1 MNKSTAYN
9 LRTAAKFVFI
19 GGIIFSVLLVIYLF
33 NQYERLQ
40 SLSNMFS
47 TEAQHIDFATGL
59 SFIITGL
66 ICAYIFYLVSL
77 ILDSLAETIEFN
89 YNLNDKIDQ
98 LCQRFDQAFADSE
111 ASSAADSG
119 HKVRYTK
126 SASKPEITPSE
137 NTWTCPNCGK
147 VLYKNMTTCSC
158 GEPRPFDF
166 EDNFKENKASKS
178 ASSDGVCPF
187 CLSQNTPDAMFCG
200 QCGYKLK

>member
-1 MNKSTAYN
+1 MNKSTTYS
-9 LRTAAKFVFI
+9 LRAAAKFVLI
-19 GGIIFSVLLVIYLF
+19 GGIIFSILLVVYLF

-47 TEAQHIDFATGL
+47 SEAQHIDFGTGL
-59 SFIITGL
+59 SFVITGL

-98 LCQRFDQAFADSE
+98 LCQRFDQAFTDSE
-111 ASSAADSG
+111 F
-119 HKVRYTK
+119 T
-126 SASKPEITPSE
+126 SKPKITPGE
-137 NTWTCPNCGK
+137 NTWTCPKCGK

-166 EDNFKENKASKS
+166 EDNFKENKVSKS
-178 ASSDGVCPF
+178 ASSNGVCPS
-187 CLSQNTPDAMFCG
+187 CLSQNTPDSMFCG
-200 QCGYKLK
+200 KCGYKLK